1 MSSDK
6 GTDVRLILEEEEDAD
21 INALPL
27 PAPNSISP
35 EMINNNIASLQA
47 TERQRAQVPGEVDD
61 VKAPR
66 ERSQSIQLV
75 NINTLQ

>member
-1 MSSDK
+1 MQI
-6 GTDVRLILEEEEDAD
+6 VLEEEEDAD

-35 EMINNNIASLQA
+35 EMINNNIASLRA
-47 TERQRAQVPGEVDD
+47 TECQRAQEAGEVDD